1 VGQDI
6 PLMVA
11 LPCKGVT
18 GNGLLHPDE
27 LDGWAAVAGGV
38 AGAVPGDAAGVPDE
52 AGLAEFTAAG
62 GIAGRAGEVIP
73 AA

>member
-1 VGQDI
+1 
-6 PLMVA
+6 MVA

-27 LDGWAAVAGGV
+27 PDGWATVADGV

-52 AGLAEFTAAG
+52 AGLAELTGAD
-62 GIAGRAGEVIP
+62 GIAGPAGEVIP